1 MMKQLVLTA
10 AAALML
16 VSTAAISAG
25 DVEHPKQLEW
35 SFDGVMG
42 KVDKP
47 SAQRG
52 YQVYKEVC
60 SSCHAMKRIAY
71 RSLTEIGFSE
81 AEVKALAATYTYTEI
96 GDDGEPK
103 ERPGRPSDY
112 FKSPF
117 ANKQAAQAANGGA
130 YPPDLSLMVKA
141 RHDGAN
147 YLYSLITGY
156 TEAPKYSC
164 VEKNTKGTCVKFKL
178 GTEGADVVQC
188 ATVQRSMEK
197 DDETGKERE
206 IETCT
211 KMQPGL
217 NYNPYFPGRQIAMA
231 APLSEGQVTF
241 QDGTVSSVEQMTK
254 DLVNFLQWA
263 AEPEMEHRKAMGL
276 NVLAFLGFMTVFFFF
291 AYKRVWKNIH

>member
-1 MMKQLVLTA
+1 MMKHILFS

-16 VSTAAISAG
+16 VSTSAISAG
-25 DVEHPKQLEW
+25 DAEHPKELEW
-35 SFDGVMG
+35 SFEGVMG

-60 SSCHAMKRIAY
+60 SSCHAMKRIPY
-71 RSLTEIGFSE
+71 RALTEIGFSE
-81 AEVKALAATYTYTEI
+81 AEVKALAATFTYTEI
-96 GDDGEPK
+96 GDDGEPR

-130 YPPDLSLMVKA
+130 YPPDLSLMIKA

-147 YLYSLITGY
+147 YVYSLLTGY
-156 TEAPKYSC
+156 ESAPAD
-164 VEKNTKGTCVKFKL
+164 FKL
-178 GTEGADVVQC
+178 QE
-188 ATVQRSMEK
+188 
-197 DDETGKERE
+197 
-206 IETCT
+206 
-211 KMQPGL
+211 GL

-241 QDGTVSSVEQMTK
+241 QDGTASTVNQMAI
-254 DLVNFLQWA
+254 DVVNFMQWA